1 MKKISTKIATFIVIG
16 IIISACDA
24 EKRVPNGKQ
33 RLTKNEILVNGKAS
47 KSEDITNQLYQK
59 PNSTFL
65 GYKLRLN
72 LFNLA
77 TPNPD
82 SVCQAKFTNHPG
94 KYERMSKWLSAK
106 QVDRLGQ
113 SFWYQGIDNFLKKTG
128 EPPVIVDT
136 VRTSKSISKIEY
148 YYFNKGFFNVKA
160 NYKLDSLSAKKAKIK
175 YTITTSTPFSIDTL
189 TTKIQTPALDSLYQT
204 RISNSFIKS
213 GKQYNTKDFEDEKE
227 RITTHFRNQ
236 GVYNFQPNYVTFDLD
251 TLNNNKKVNVNLIIN
266 DYSFQ
271 DKDSTKTEPFK
282 IFKISDV
289 NIYTDYSA
297 TDNSNVFADST
308 TYNNFNLYSH
318 SKLKY
323 KPKAITDAVFITKG
337 SLFAD
342 FRTVLTTR
350 YLNNLK
356 IFNYP
361 TILYK
366 IDERDSTANSLIA
379 NVYLSPRKKYS
390 LGTTFDVTHSNIQDV
405 GIAGSIS
412 ETIRNVFNGAETL
425 ELSAR
430 GNIGSSKDLANPE
443 SKFFNVSEYGIDLKL
458 NIPRIWF
465 PFATEKIIPKSMIPS
480 TLVSTGLSNQKNI
493 GLDKQNVTGVL
504 AYNWNPKRNNTARFD
519 IFNIQYVRNL
529 NPENYFNVYES
540 SYSELNNLAK
550 TYNTNTDY
558 LDADGNLKIEE
569 GTKGFTNDVLTGVTV
584 LPQPEYETVSSIEER
599 RIRLTENDFILST
612 SYSFSKTT
620 KTDLKDNTF
629 YQFRT
634 KIESAGSLLSLVSN
648 AANLP
653 KNQNGN
659 YEIFNLEYSEY
670 VKTEFDYVKYWDLSK
685 EKVLAVRS
693 FFGIAIPYGNSNNIP
708 FSRSYFAGGSNDNRA
723 WEPYRLGPGSTG
735 AVNDYNEAN
744 MKIAL
749 SAEFR
754 FKILG
759 SVKGALFADA
769 GNIWNVFDNITDTR
783 ATFDGFEDFKE
794 IALGTGFGL
803 RYDLDFF
810 VVRFDLGFKTFNP
823 ANEMGKRWFY
833 DYDFAHSVFN
843 FGINYPF

>member
-1 MKKISTKIATFIVIG
+1 LKKISTKIATFILIG

-33 RLTKNEILVNGKAS
+33 RLTKNEIVVNGKTS

-82 SVCQAKFTNHPG
+82 SMFQAKFIKHPK

-136 VRTSKSISKIEY
+136 TRTSKSISRIKY
-148 YYFNKGFFNVKA
+148 YYFNKGFFDVKA
-160 NYKLDSLSAKKAKIK
+160 NYKLDSISAKKAKIK
-175 YTITTSTPFSIDTL
+175 YTITTNTPFSLDTL
-189 TTKIQTPALDSLYQT
+189 TSKIQTPVLDSLYQS
-204 RISNSFIKS
+204 RKSNSFLKS
-213 GKQYNTKDFEDEKE
+213 GKQYNTQDFEDEKE
-227 RITTHFRNQ
+227 RITTHFRNN
-236 GVYNFQPNYVTFDLD
+236 GVYHFQPNYVSFDLD

-266 DYSFQ
+266 DYSYQ
-271 DKDSTKTEPFK
+271 EKDSTKTEPFK
-282 IFKISDV
+282 VFKISDV

-297 TDNSNVFADST
+297 TNNSNTFADST
-308 TYNNFNLYSH
+308 TYNNFNLFSH

-323 KPKAITDAVFITKG
+323 KPKAITDAVFISKG

-361 TILYK
+361 TILYEVDK
-366 IDERDSTANSLIA
+366 RDSTAQSLIA
-379 NVYLSPRKKYS
+379 KVFLSPRKKFS
-390 LGTTFDVTHSNIQDV
+390 FGATFDVTHSNIQTI
-405 GIAGSIS
+405 GFGGSIS

-443 SKFFNVSEYGIDLKL
+443 SNFFNVSEYGMDLKL
-458 NIPRIWF
+458 NFPRIWF
-465 PFATEKIIPKSMIPS
+465 PFRTEKIIPKSMIPS
-480 TLVSTGLSNQKNI
+480 TLLSVGLSNQINI

-519 IFNIQYVRNL
+519 LFNVQYVRNL
-529 NPENYFNVYES
+529 NPENYYNVYES
-540 SYSELNNLAK
+540 SYNELNNLAK
-550 TYNTNTDY
+550 IYNYTDFI
-558 LDADGNLKIEE
+558 DTAGNLMIEE
-569 GTKGFTNDVLTGVTV
+569 GTSDFTTDVKNGTIVV
-584 LPQPEYETVSSIEER
+584 PEPDYSTIRSIEER
-599 RIRLTENDFILST
+599 RVRLTEDDFILAT

-620 KTDLKDNTF
+620 KTDLKDNSF
-629 YQFRT
+629 YQLRT
-634 KIESAGSLLSLVSN
+634 KMESAGSILSLFSN
-648 AANLP
+648 AASLP

-670 VKTEFDYVKYWDLSK
+670 VKTEFDYVKYWDFSK
-685 EKVLAVRS
+685 EKILAVRT

-735 AVNDYNEAN
+735 AVNDFNEAN

-759 SVKGALFADA
+759 EIKGAIFADA
-769 GNIWNVFDNITDTR
+769 GNIWNVLDNVSDAK
-783 ATFDGFEDFKE
+783 ATFDGLKDLKE
-794 IALGTGFGL
+794 IAIGTGFGL

-823 ANEMGKRWFY
+823 ANEEGKKWFY